1 MGPAPRGL
9 RAYFLSRFLLNFR
22 AKRLQSGM
30 LLLPRSAAL
39 AALILT
45 LGCAGGRAP
54 EPAPAPD
61 PWVVA
66 NEERRKDR
74 AEHEAEDR
82 KELVRP
88 APDLWRPESRGRA
101 LRLTLFLEKTTL
113 RADEP
118 LRYRLE
124 VQNIGEKEVF
134 LHEDPSF
141 IKTGRFLGSE
151 YRPLLT
157 TPDGVE
163 SRVSPPLRLFG
174 HGPLKPAE
182 VDFRGMTE
190 AEALAV
196 DKRLESRDW
205 TKNKLILYLRPG
217 ETIVTRPD
225 DAGGRF
231 RDLETSPVFD
241 QPGKYR
247 LRFVF
252 HELPV
257 PERIHAESA
266 PVEFEVVP

>member
-1 MGPAPRGL
+1 
-9 RAYFLSRFLLNFR
+9 
-22 AKRLQSGM
+22 M
-30 LLLPRSAAL
+30 LLLPRRAAL
-39 AALILT
+39 AALMLT

-61 PWVVA
+61 PWVAA
-66 NEERRKDR
+66 NEERLKDR

-82 KELVRP
+82 KELVRS

-101 LRLTLFLEKTTL
+101 VKLTLFLEKTTL
-113 RADEP
+113 RAGEP

-124 VQNIGEKEVF
+124 VQNVGEKEVF

-163 SRVSPPLRLFG
+163 SRMLSPIHLFG
-174 HGPLKPAE
+174 GGALKPAE
-182 VDFRGMTE
+182 EKYTAMTD
-190 AEALAV
+190 AELTAAV
-196 DKRLESRDW
+196 KRLESRDW
-205 TKNKLILYLRPG
+205 TENKLILHLRPG

-231 RDLETSPVFD
+231 RELKTSSIFDL
-241 QPGKYR
+241 PGKYR

-252 HELPV
+252 DETATSSKV
-257 PERIHAESA
+257 HAESPSVA
-266 PVEFEVVP
+266 FEVVP

>member
-1 MGPAPRGL
+1 
-9 RAYFLSRFLLNFR
+9 
-22 AKRLQSGM
+22 M
-30 LLLPRSAAL
+30 LLFPRRAAL

-45 LGCAGGRAP
+45 FGCAGRRAP
-54 EPAPAPD
+54 EPAPSPD

-66 NEERRKDR
+66 NEERLRER

-88 APDLWRPESRGRA
+88 ALEFWHPESRGRA
-101 LRLTLFLEKTTL
+101 LKLTLFLEKTAL
-113 RADEP
+113 RANEP

-141 IKTGRFLGSE
+141 IKTGRLLGAD
-151 YRPLLT
+151 YWPLLT
-157 TPDGVE
+157 TSDGVE

-174 HGPLKPAE
+174 GGGLKPAAE
-182 VDFRGMTE
+182 KYTAMTT
-190 AEALAV
+190 AELTAAL
-196 DKRLESRDW
+196 KREESRDW
-205 TKNKLILYLRPG
+205 TESKLILHLRPG

-225 DAGGRF
+225 AAGGSYRTLKT
-231 RDLETSPVFD
+231 DAAFD
-241 QPGKYR
+241 RPGKYR

>member
-1 MGPAPRGL
+1 
-9 RAYFLSRFLLNFR
+9 
-22 AKRLQSGM
+22 M
-30 LLLPRSAAL
+30 LLFPRRAAL
-39 AALILT
+39 AVLMLT
-45 LGCAGGRAP
+45 FGCAGGRAP

-61 PWVVA
+61 PWVAA
-66 NEERRKDR
+66 NEERLKDR

-88 APDLWRPESRGRA
+88 APDFWRPESRGRA
-101 LRLTLFLEKTTL
+101 LKLTLFLEKTTL
-113 RADEP
+113 RAGES

-163 SRVSPPLRLFG
+163 SRMSPPIHLFG
-174 HGPLKPAE
+174 GGPLKPAE
-182 VDFRGMTE
+182 VDYSGMTE
-190 AEALAV
+190 AEALAAV
-196 DKRLESRDW
+196 KREESRDW
-205 TKNKLILYLRPG
+205 TKNKLILHLRPG
-217 ETIVTRPD
+217 ETIITRP

-231 RDLETSPVFD
+231 RELETSPVFD
-241 QPGKYR
+241 LPGKYR

-257 PERIHAESA
+257 PERIHAESV